1 MNEWKKKR
9 DKNLINT
16 YTNLSVRFTAVKIK
30 RPSPR
35 VHSPAP
41 REAEKWKKKN

>member
-1 MNEWKKKR
+1 MKKKKR

-16 YTNLSVRFTAVKIK
+16 YTNLLVRFTAVKTE

-41 REAEKWKKKN
+41 RESEK